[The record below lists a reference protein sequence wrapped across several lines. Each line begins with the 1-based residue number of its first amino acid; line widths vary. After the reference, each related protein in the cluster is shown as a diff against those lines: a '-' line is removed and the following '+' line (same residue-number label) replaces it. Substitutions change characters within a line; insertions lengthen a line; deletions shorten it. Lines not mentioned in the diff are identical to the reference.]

1 MTIISHKEKLIYGSL
16 FYAITHRLPWLGV
29 SILGGIVG
37 SIIMVY
43 FSMHFSFSVSL
54 PLILSFVPLLM
65 GLGGNIG
72 NQSATIVVRAIATDP
87 NFMDD
92 KNKVIIK
99 ELTLGFII
107 GGLIGLLVAIY
118 IFMTTNDVLL
128 ATSISITVL
137 ITMASAAIMGAM
149 LPISLKTF
157 KIDPAVA
164 SAPFISTVLDIV
176 TQIIYFIIIMVIF
189 TLF

>member
-1 MTIISHKEKLIYGSL
+1 
-16 FYAITHRLPWLGV
+16 
-29 SILGGIVG
+29 
-37 SIIMVY
+37 
-43 FSMHFSFSVSL
+43 MHFSFSVSL

-128 ATSISITVL
+128 ATSFSITVL
-137 ITMASAAIMGAM
+137 ITMASASVMGAM
-149 LPISLKTF
+149 LPILLKTF